1 VENTGLLTVITF
13 LPIVGAIG
21 LLFLPR
27 HSHGNIKLV
36 AACATGLTLALSVV
50 AFFVA
55 FDVGGAGQFQLMD
68 RCDWIP
74 RFGSPEGQPPLVQY
88 KLAVDGLSMPLVCL
102 TTLLTFL
109 AICYSWHITHRVKE
123 YFLFFLLL
131 ETGMIGVFCALDVF
145 LFYIFWEVSLVPM
158 YFLIGIWGHE
168 RRQYAAIKFFL
179 YTLVGSLAMLL
190 AMLALYFHFHTFD
203 FETMIQRGAS
213 ADWAVPAQSVKGVL
227 IFWGLF
233 LGFAIKV
240 PLVPFHTW
248 LPLAHVEAPTA
259 GSVILAGVLLKMGA
273 YGFVRFSLPIL
284 PNQCQQF
291 AYVIAVLAVISIIY
305 GALCAM
311 AQKDM
316 KRLVAYSS
324 VNHMGYVML
333 GVAAAM
339 AAHGAIEVKATA
351 LNGAVLQMVSHGI
364 ITGALFLLVGVIHSR
379 ARTRDLDAFGGIWSR
394 VPIYGGVLTLAALAS
409 LGLPGLAGFVA
420 EFPIFVGAFGVYRLL
435 ACLGVI
441 GIVVTAG
448 FFLWMIQ
455 RVLLG
460 PPNDEWADLTDMD
473 LREKVSLYP
482 LAALM
487 IVIGIMPMWLF
498 EPINNAMTEML
509 TRIHVPLLP

>member
-1 VENTGLLTVITF
+1 MENTGLLSIVTF
-13 LPIVGAIG
+13 LPVAGAVVV
-21 LLFLPR
+21 LFLPKN
-27 HSHGNIKLV
+27 SEANIKFV
-36 AACATGLTLALSVV
+36 SAVTTGLTLLLSLGV
-50 AFFVA
+50 FFCA
-55 FDVGGAGQFQLMD
+55 FDTDSAGRFQLVD

-74 RFGSPEGQPPLVQY
+74 RLGIQY
-88 KLAVDGLSMPLVCL
+88 KLAVDGLSLPLVCL
-102 TTLLTFL
+102 TTLLSFL
-109 AICYSWHITHRVKE
+109 SVCYSWRVTHRVKE
-123 YFLFFLLL
+123 YFAFFLLL

-158 YFLIGIWGHE
+158 YFIIGIWGHDKKE
-168 RRQYAAIKFFL
+168 YAAIKFFL

-190 AMLALYFHFHTFD
+190 AMLGLYFHFHTFD
-203 FETMIQRGAS
+203 FATMIQLGAQQ
-213 ADWAVPAQSVKGVL
+213 DWVIPAESLKGVL

-240 PLVPFHTW
+240 PLFPFHTW

-273 YGFVRFSLPIL
+273 YGFIRFSLPIL
-284 PNQCQQF
+284 PQQCQRF
-291 AYVIAVLAVISIIY
+291 AYAVAVLALISIIY

-311 AQKDM
+311 AQKDI

-339 AAHGAIEVKATA
+339 AGRAITQGQRLLDVEAMA

-364 ITGALFLLVGVIHSR
+364 ITGSLFLLVGVIYDR
-379 ARTRDLDAFGGIWSR
+379 AHTHDLDAFGGIWPR
-394 VPIYGGVLTLAALAS
+394 VPIFGGILILAALAS

-420 EFPIFVGAFGVYRLL
+420 EFPIFIGAFGVYKLF

-448 FFLWMIQ
+448 YFLWMIQ
-455 RVLLG
+455 RMLLG
-460 PPNDEWADLTDMD
+460 PFNEQWSNLEDMD
-473 LREKVSLYP
+473 FREKLSLYP

-487 IVIGIMPMWLF
+487 IIIGIMPMWLLD
-498 EPINNAMTEML
+498 PINNAMTEML
-509 TRIHVPLLP
+509 ARIHAPLLP